1 MIMHKY
7 MKTLL
12 AAGVV
17 AAAGLSAAEARD
29 LTVVGFGGAVQ
40 DAFRE
45 AYFTPYAKEK
55 GITVLEDTTNGGLAK
70 QKAMVE
76 AGNVTWDVMQME
88 DDEVTMAC
96 EQGLLEDMDWSTRA
110 HADEID
116 PSQFKDCAVGA
127 LSWANILTYDASK
140 LTDGPKNWADF
151 WNVEKWPGKRGLR
164 KTAKLTMEVA
174 LMADGV
180 APADVYKV
188 IATKEGQDRAFA
200 KLDELKPHIQWWE
213 SGAQPQEWLS
223 SGDVVMTSAYNGRV
237 DNAQKE
243 GKNFPIIWDGQINS
257 VEFWAVM
264 KGTPNLDQSIA
275 FVEFLMSKDPQV
287 TFANA
292 IAYGVSNVKA
302 MEALPADRLAKL
314 PSAPDNLKNA
324 VRFNSEFWIDHG
336 EELAERF
343 ASWVAQ

>member
-1 MIMHKY
+1 
-7 MKTLL
+7 
-12 AAGVV
+12 
-17 AAAGLSAAEARD
+17 
-29 LTVVGFGGAVQ
+29 
-40 DAFRE
+40 
-45 AYFTPYAKEK
+45 
-55 GITVLEDTTNGGLAK
+55 
-70 QKAMVE
+70 
-76 AGNVTWDVMQME
+76 ME

-96 EQGLLEDMDWSTRA
+96 EQGLLENIDWSNKS

-116 PSQFKDCAVGA
+116 PSQFKECAVGA
-127 LSWANILTYDASK
+127 LSWANILTYDK
-140 LTDGPKNWADF
+140 TGLTDGPGNWADF

-180 APADVYKV
+180 PPSEVYSV

-223 SGDVVMTSAYNGRV
+223 SGDVVMTTAYNGRV

-243 GKNFPIIWDGQINS
+243 GKDFAIVWDGQINS
-257 VEFWAVM
+257 TEFWAIM
-264 KGTPNLDQSIA
+264 KGTPNLNEATS
-275 FVEFLMSKDPQV
+275 FVEFMMSKEPQT
-287 TFANA
+287 TFANS
-292 IAYGVSNVKA
+292 IAYGVSNIKA
-302 MEALPADRLAKL
+302 MEALSSERLAKL
-314 PSAPDNLKNA
+314 PSAPENLKNA

>member
-1 MIMHKY
+1 MHKY
-7 MKTLL
+7 KTMLL

-17 AAAGLSAAEARD
+17 AAASFSSAQARD

-40 DAFRE
+40 DAFRD

-70 QKAMVE
+70 QKAMVD

-96 EQGLLEDMDWSTRA
+96 EQGLLENIDWSKQA

-116 PSQFKDCAVGA
+116 PSQFKECAVGA
-127 LSWANILTYDASK
+127 LSWANILTYDTAK
-140 LTDGPKNWADF
+140 LTDGPKNWVDF

-180 APADVYKV
+180 PPSEVYSV

-237 DNAQKE
+237 DTAQKE
-243 GKNFPIIWDGQINS
+243 GKNFAIIWDGQINS
-257 VEFWAVM
+257 TEFWAIM

-287 TFANA
+287 TFANK

-302 MEALPADRLAKL
+302 MEALPTERLAKL

-324 VRFNSEFWIDHG
+324 VRFESEFWIDHG

>member
-1 MIMHKY
+1 MHKY

-17 AAAGLSAAEARD
+17 AAAGFSAAAARD

-127 LSWANILTYDASK
+127 LSWANILTYDAGK

-200 KLDELKPHIQWWE
+200 KLEELKPHIQWWE

-237 DNAQKE
+237 DTAQKE
-243 GKNFPIIWDGQINS
+243 GKNFSIIWDGQINS

>member
-1 MIMHKY
+1 MRKFKM
-7 MKTLL
+7 TLL

-17 AAAGLSAAEARD
+17 AAAGFSGAQARD

-70 QKAMVE
+70 QKAMVD

-88 DDEVTMAC
+88 DDELTMAC
-96 EQGLLEDMDWSTRA
+96 EQGLLEEIDWSTKP

-116 PSQFKDCAVGA
+116 PSQFKECGVGA
-127 LSWANILTYDASK
+127 LSWANILTYDTSK
-140 LTDGPKNWADF
+140 IADGPKNWADF

-180 APADVYKV
+180 PPSEVYSV

-223 SGDVVMTSAYNGRV
+223 SGDVVMTTAYNGRV
-237 DNAQKE
+237 DTAQKE
-243 GKNFPIIWDGQINS
+243 GKSFAIVWDGQINS
-257 VEFWAVM
+257 TEFWAIM
-264 KGTPNLDQSIA
+264 KGTPNLDQSVA
-275 FVEFLMSKDPQV
+275 FVEYLMSKEPQAV
-287 TFANA
+287 FANT

-302 MEALPADRLAKL
+302 MEALSADRLAKL
-314 PSAPDNLKNA
+314 PSAPDNLQNA
-324 VRFNSEFWIDHG
+324 VRFDAGFWIDHG

-343 ASWVAQ
+343 ATWVAQ

>member
-1 MIMHKY
+1 MHKY

>member
-1 MIMHKY
+1 MHKQ
-7 MKTLL
+7 TRLLL
-12 AAGVV
+12 AAGVM
-17 AAAGLSAAEARD
+17 AFAGFSTASARD
-29 LTVVGFGGAVQ
+29 LTVVGFGGAIQ
-40 DAFRE
+40 DAFRA
-45 AYFTPYAKEK
+45 AYFEPYAKEK

-70 QKAMVE
+70 QKAMVD

-88 DDEVTMAC
+88 DDEITMAC
-96 EQGLLEDMDWSTRA
+96 EQGLLENIDWSTKA

-116 PSQFKDCAVGA
+116 PAQFKECGVGA
-127 LSWANILTYDASK
+127 LSWANIMTYDTDK
-140 LTDGPKNWADF
+140 LTDGPKTWADF

-180 APADVYKV
+180 PPSDVYKV

-237 DNAQKE
+237 DTAQKE
-243 GKNFPIIWDGQINS
+243 GKNFAIVWDGQINS
-257 VEFWAVM
+257 VEFWAIM
-264 KGTPNLDQSIA
+264 KGTPNLEQSVE
-275 FVEFLMSKDPQV
+275 FVEFLMSKEPQAA
-287 TFANA
+287 FANV
-292 IAYGVSNVKA
+292 IAYGVSNLKA
-302 MEALPADRLAKL
+302 MEALAPERLAKL
-314 PSAPDNLKNA
+314 PSAPDNMKNA
-324 VRFNSEFWIDHG
+324 VRFDANFWIDNG